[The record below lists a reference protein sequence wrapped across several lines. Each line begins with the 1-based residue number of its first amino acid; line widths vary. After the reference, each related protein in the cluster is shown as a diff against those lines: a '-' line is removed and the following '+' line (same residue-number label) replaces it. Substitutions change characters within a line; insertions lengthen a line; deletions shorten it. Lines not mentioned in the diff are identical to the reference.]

1 MGMNPRGRSRGRN
14 HNNFNNNR
22 RFNNGPTR
30 NTVYDSIGP
39 AGRLRG
45 TAFQLMEKY
54 LSAAK
59 ELMSSD
65 RVLAESCLQH
75 ADHYMRLNALAIAAE
90 NARFVQPVQN
100 EAENAEICPDQQ
112 NPADSTDS
120 SVISE
125 TEGDENVISFE
136 PLAAEQDGLEGQNAP
151 VVDEAGETEV
161 ARETE
166 DGREIVNELE
176 VRNDPSLE
184 TSSGKE
190 DKLKEGLTVEVSVPV
205 SPVVENEMKAR
216 RNRSSSKKASEEA
229 GMPPVVKRRGRPP
242 VKKKVV
248 TEAEA

>member
-22 RFNNGPTR
+22 RFNNGPNR

-90 NARFVQPVQN
+90 GARF
-100 EAENAEICPDQQ
+100 AQQ
-112 NPADSTDS
+112 NQQESEPADNSAEVVEDA
-120 SVISE
+120 
-125 TEGDENVISFE
+125 
-136 PLAAEQDGLEGQNAP
+136 AAETLPVAEPVENEP
-151 VVDEAGETEV
+151 VVVSFIPSVVEPKVADLEETV
-161 ARETE
+161 KM
-166 DGREIVNELE
+166 DL
-176 VRNDPSLE
+176 
-184 TSSGKE
+184 
-190 DKLKEGLTVEVSVPV
+190 SVPV
-205 SPVVENEMKAR
+205 AVMAENETKSKR
-216 RNRSSSKKASEEA
+216 GRPSLKKASIQSEEQ
-229 GMPPVVKRRGRPP
+229 PSVSVKRRGRPT
-242 VKKKVV
+242 KKAV
-248 TEAEA
+248 EAKA

>member
-90 NARFVQPVQN
+90 GARF
-100 EAENAEICPDQQ
+100 AQQ
-112 NPADSTDS
+112 NQPEPESADAAA
-120 SVISE
+120 V
-125 TEGDENVISFE
+125 TEPVEND
-136 PLAAEQDGLEGQNAP
+136 AAETLPAADTVENEP
-151 VVDEAGETEV
+151 VVVSFIPVAAEPKETDLN
-161 ARETE
+161 ETVKM
-166 DGREIVNELE
+166 DL
-176 VRNDPSLE
+176 
-184 TSSGKE
+184 
-190 DKLKEGLTVEVSVPV
+190 SVPV
-205 SPVVENEMKAR
+205 SVMVENEMKAKR
-216 RNRSSSKKASEEA
+216 GRPSMKKTPARED
-229 GMPPVVKRRGRPP
+229 GVVTVKRRGRPP
-242 VKKKVV
+242 VKKTV
-248 TEAEA
+248 EAEA

>member
-22 RFNNGPTR
+22 RFNNGPNR

-90 NARFVQPVQN
+90 GARF
-100 EAENAEICPDQQ
+100 AQQ
-112 NPADSTDS
+112 NQQESESIENGVEIIENTTAETLPVEEPVENEPVIVSFIPSVAEPKDS
-120 SVISE
+120 
-125 TEGDENVISFE
+125 
-136 PLAAEQDGLEGQNAP
+136 
-151 VVDEAGETEV
+151 
-161 ARETE
+161 
-166 DGREIVNELE
+166 ELE
-176 VRNDPSLE
+176 E
-184 TSSGKE
+184 TVKM
-190 DKLKEGLTVEVSVPV
+190 DLSVPV
-205 SPVVENEMKAR
+205 AAMTENEIK
-216 RNRSSSKKASEEA
+216 SKRGRPSLKKVTDQSEDQVVT
-229 GMPPVVKRRGRPP
+229 PVKRRGRPA
-242 VKKKVV
+242 KKTV
-248 TEAEA
+248 EAEV